1 MKNFRIF
8 FIILATAFFITSC
21 EKDKS
26 GPFLNESA
34 AAPEITAPAG
44 GTSYVFLEANE
55 VKDTIDFTWT
65 IPDYGFAAAVL
76 YALEIDKA
84 GNDFAGPI
92 TLANSARPEL
102 NISVGDF
109 NMKVL
114 TLGGLPGEL
123 GNYEVR
129 ITAKINDSVPKLIS
143 AVVPLKITPYEK
155 LIMYP
160 MLFAPGDHNGW
171 NQADSASAIYS
182 VKSNDIYEGYLWFK
196 DATTGFK
203 LLKVPAWE
211 EANTIGDPVAGGASG
226 TLQIGSW
233 GGNNITV
240 NGGIGYYKINAN
252 LVEKTYSWTKTDWGI
267 IGPAQPGGWNT
278 DTNMTYDVATDLW
291 KATLDLTAGEM
302 KFRANDAWT
311 LNYGDNGADRKLEEN
326 GANIAV
332 PSAGNYTVTLDL
344 SGSVYKYKLVKN

>member
-8 FIILATAFFITSC
+8 FIILATASFITSC

-65 IPDYGFAAAVL
+65 VPDYGFAAAVQ
-76 YALEIDKA
+76 YALEIDKS

-92 TLANSARPEL
+92 TLANSARPKL

-129 ITAKINDSVPKLIS
+129 VTAKINDSVPKLIS
-143 AVVPLKITPYEK
+143 EVVPLKITPYEK
-155 LIMYP
+155 LIIYP
-160 MLFAPGDHNGW
+160 MLFAPGGHNGW
-171 NQADSASAIYS
+171 NQADSASALYS

-196 DATTGFK
+196 DASTQFK
-203 LLKVPAWE
+203 LLKEPAWVQ
-211 EANTIGDPVAGGASG
+211 TSCIGDANSSGTSG
-226 TLQIGSW
+226 TLVVGDW
-233 GGNNITV
+233 GNNISV
-240 NGGIGYYKINAN
+240 DGGIGYYHINAN
-252 LVEKTYSWTKTDWGI
+252 LVEKTYSWMKTDWGI

-278 DTNMTYDVATDLW
+278 DSNMTYDVATDLW

-332 PSAGNYTVTLDL
+332 PAAGNYTVTLDL
-344 SGSVYKYKLVKN
+344 SGAVYKYKLVKN